1 MSLTYDAVEDLKV
14 LLKDNWTFAQPPVVE
29 VVWKVK
35 SVGFVDDRRDKIVI
49 IPKNESIEYFS
60 LYGTDFLHTL
70 PISIEVRSYGEQD
83 RTSEVVNEV
92 LRILKA
98 NLRRTGFVDLQ
109 VIRSVSAN
117 DEYRNMFRHVVV
129 CQYRQHYNLA

>member
-14 LLKDNWTFAQPPVVE
+14 LLKDNWTYGQLPVIE

-49 IPKNESIEYFS
+49 IPKNEKIDYFS

-70 PISIEVRSYGEQD
+70 PISVEVRSYGEQD
-83 RTSEVVNEV
+83 KTSEVVNEV

-98 NLRRTGFVDLQ
+98 NLKKQLQ
-109 VIRSVSAN
+109 VQSGVLCSSSISLIFADRLLPRRCFAGVG
-117 DEYRNMFRHVVV
+117 
-129 CQYRQHYNLA
+129 